1 MKSLSW
7 KIGLVLGGF
16 IFLSCFGISAANEPD
31 KAGFQEVGDLPGGSY
46 WSKACGVSPDGSA
59 VVGESTLMGTTPISF
74 ETAIKMVISGQ
85 GYPKESRPMDATL
98 WRQSGDVVSLGSL
111 LGDFTSN
118 AYGVST
124 DGSAVVGRIYSSS
137 RLEALLWT
145 KSEGIVSLG
154 CLQNINDPNNL
165 ETSSVAYD
173 ISADGMI
180 VVGAIS
186 SQSGKEPFL
195 WTKLGGMQALGNLSG
210 GYSWGEARGVSADG
224 SVIVGFSSSASGVEA
239 FHWTKSGG
247 MVGLGD
253 LPGGKFRSEAY
264 AVSADGSVVVGWS
277 MSESGG
283 EAFRWTA
290 SDGMQGLGDLPG
302 GNFQSWAYDVSGDG
316 SIIVGFSV
324 SALNSDGSEAFIWD
338 VNNGMRSLKNVLAN
352 DYDLDMSGWRLEKA
366 TGISDDGMTVV
377 GEGLNPRG
385 IPKGWV
391 ATFPDSV
398 SDLSSK
404 LPNLTSYYH
413 FSSYVL
419 VVGDRDE
426 IEKTIGF
433 EIVDCGDPPV
443 KWESNPAWIEI
454 FYEDC
459 LEAERIPELDNYW
472 CGFLDMGGI
481 AFVTRK
487 ATYML
492 ALCNDLAFQIF
503 PGYRC
508 PKLEKHFK
516 ELGIEPD

>member
-1 MKSLSW
+1 MKLLSCR
-7 KIGLVLGGF
+7 IVLVLAVSV
-16 IFLSCFGISAANEPD
+16 LANNQGILVATEPNQ
-31 KAGFQEVGDLPGGSY
+31 ASFHELEDLPGGRY

-85 GYPKESRPMDATL
+85 GYLKESRPTLATL
-98 WRQSGDVVSLGSL
+98 WKKSGDVVSLGSL
-111 LGDFTSN
+111 LGDFASN
-118 AYGVST
+118 AYGVSIN
-124 DGSAVVGRIYSSS
+124 GSAVVGRIHSSS
-137 RLEALLWT
+137 KLEALLWT
-145 KSEGIVSLG
+145 ASEGIVSLG
-154 CLQNINDPNNL
+154 CLQNVNDPNGL

-173 ISADGMI
+173 ISADGTL

-195 WTKLGGMQALGNLSG
+195 WTKLDGIQTFGNLSG

-239 FHWTKSGG
+239 FRWTKIDG

-264 AVSADGSVVVGWS
+264 GVSSDGSVVVGWS
-277 MSESGG
+277 HSQSGG

-443 KWESNPAWIEI
+443 KWESDSAWIKKL
-454 FYEDC
+454 YTDC
-459 LEAERIPELDNYW
+459 VEAERELELDNYW
-472 CGFLDMGGI
+472 CGDGGR
-481 AFVTRK
+481 VTFITDK
-487 ATYML
+487 AAYMIR
-492 ALCNDLAFQIF
+492 LCAGNDFQTF